1 MKRTLSLPATVLGW
15 ILTATGAGTFGV
27 AHQGVKQLPSRRVE
41 MEKKGEADVT
51 TDVDVQTDVDVCV
64 IKFNTSCKKVSMWVS
79 NAPKFP
85 YTKVLD
91 DKLCSSSLTN
101 DLATPWVHTTITL
114 FLQVGYFL

>member
-1 MKRTLSLPATVLGW
+1 MKQTLSLPATVLGW
-15 ILTATGAGTFGV
+15 ILTTTGAGTFGV

-41 MEKKGEADVT
+41 TEKKGE
-51 TDVDVQTDVDVCV
+51 VDMTTDVDVCV
-64 IKFNTSCKKVSMWVS
+64 IKFNTSCKKVSIWVS
-79 NAPKFP
+79 SASKFP